1 MHSLA
6 LLVGGS
12 FPPLWGPKKRKKKFL
27 KIFEIFQ
34 VPQLFAR
41 ECWNA
46 ETPYLGPNGFAGN
59 KTGQG
64 RSLGEYIFEKMAKI
78 SWTVRKMKPPRSG
91 KTLYLPEF
99 ESD

>member
-1 MHSLA
+1 MNTLK

-12 FPPLWGPKKRKKKFL
+12 FPLGGEGGKRKKKFL
-27 KIFEIFQ
+27 KIFEFFK